1 VDIIPSSSS
10 PIVNNILIA
19 SEKAQHIA
27 LSAFPNPVNDVL
39 NVQIRQTEYT
49 SEQAT
54 LRLTHIS
61 GKILFELNTNLGKGE
76 QLLAIP
82 MAMYPSGLYI
92 LTVDAGENLYTGKI
106 IKTE

>member
-1 VDIIPSSSS
+1 
-10 PIVNNILIA
+10 
-19 SEKAQHIA
+19 
-27 LSAFPNPVNDVL
+27 
-39 NVQIRQTEYT
+39 
-49 SEQAT
+49 
-54 LRLTHIS
+54 
-61 GKILFELNTNLGKGE
+61 LNTNLGKGE